1 MGYDPRERIL
11 SRRKSRQRLAADSGA
26 AAGAGGAAAAGV
38 AGGGGGAAAA
48 GEGGGGK
55 PLPPG
60 SSVGGQ
66 KQCSQLPSE
75 EAAAAKSGKHVGSAT
90 VNMLQPFA
98 CGSFKNAYLGTMNN
112 IKICVLRHRGG
123 AAAANAEVLSLLAFL
138 VQKYWYK
145 SKSMFSGTVAAPQPQ
160 MPRHSVYLLYWYKST
175 NTDAPRT
182 ASQVEHEMHTLN
194 CIGPL
199 TNTELTC
206 FAGTNYKC

>member
-11 SRRKSRQRLAADSGA
+11 SRRKSRQRLAADSG
-26 AAGAGGAAAAGV
+26 
-38 AGGGGGAAAA
+38 GGGGAAAGAVAAAAAAAAAA
-48 GEGGGGK
+48 GKPLQAEFGGGG
-55 PLPPG
+55 
-60 SSVGGQ
+60 GGGGGG

-75 EAAAAKSGKHVGSAT
+75 EAAAAKAGKHVGSAT
-90 VNMLQPFA
+90 VDMLKPFA

-123 AAAANAEVLSLLAFL
+123 AAAANAEVLSLLALL

-145 SKSMFSGTVAAPQPQ
+145 SKSVFSGTDAAPQPH
-160 MPRHSVYLLYWYKST
+160 MPRRSVYLLYLFRST

-182 ASQVEHEMHTLN
+182 ASQVKHEMHTLN
-194 CIGPL
+194 CNGLL
-199 TNTELTC
+199 TNTEFTC